1 MSPVLPRARA
11 RESSVGHGCGWRM
24 RGAGSGMVL
33 TWAGGMA
40 CTTQHLAGEDWG
52 LVQKERKKVR
62 DGGEIVLRFKIDY
75 NKVLPHISQNDHH

>member
-1 MSPVLPRARA
+1 M
-11 RESSVGHGCGWRM
+11 GYGCGWRM

-40 CTTQHLAGEDWG
+40 CTTQHLAGERIDWALG
-52 LVQKERKKVR
+52 QKERKKVR
-62 DGGEIVLRFKIDY
+62 DGGKTVLRFKIDY